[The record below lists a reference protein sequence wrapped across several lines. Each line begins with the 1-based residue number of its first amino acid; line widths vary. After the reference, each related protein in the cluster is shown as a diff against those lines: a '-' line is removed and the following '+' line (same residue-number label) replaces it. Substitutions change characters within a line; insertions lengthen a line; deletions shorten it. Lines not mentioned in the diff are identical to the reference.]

1 MFQNNVAEAPSMR
14 LEVSGDDL
22 RNRLSHVKYTIKGGR
37 KYPLYIEIYD
47 NGILL
52 VYRDVEMSVELFNPT
67 GTEHKLRAVYA
78 ITDYTLLYKI
88 IKQFKDFQSYTLDFY
103 RDYIRIK
110 TDKSKFDIKASL
122 QKQ

>member
-1 MFQNNVAEAPSMR
+1 M
-14 LEVSGDDL
+14 
-22 RNRLSHVKYTIKGGR
+22 
-37 KYPLYIEIYD
+37 
-47 NGILL
+47 

-78 ITDYTLLYKI
+78 IIDYTLLYKI